1 MLRDR
6 RGFAVSKPDTFSSS
20 APVPM
25 ANFLLIRDP
34 DTVRRQFAVLQARDR
49 VGFLPQLRG
58 ELTLTSHYALA
69 WAAAPLAPVEHC
81 RAAEPDAPD
90 CMLFGAPHDQEG
102 AVLIAADFCRRHD
115 TVWDAPNELN
125 GYYAALL
132 MHPRLGVRVEADVL
146 GLFPVYYWQSGEV
159 LLIGTSPE
167 LFRSHPSF
175 QSELDLHGA
184 AALLLTSGLVG
195 GRTLARGVRRL
206 AADHRLICAP
216 GAVPRELAPPRRFA
230 GDIIESR
237 DEAVEH
243 AAELHASFLRAALR
257 NAQRPGLLLSGG
269 LDSRLLAGFAA
280 EHSRPPECLT
290 FGRPE
295 DLDAACATTVARELG
310 LEQSLYD
317 VAPEDYAQYARS
329 SVTWEQLSG
338 GLYALPMGW
347 NLSLRTPAVEVDRL
361 ICGLTLDAVIGGPKH
376 VARTGETLS
385 FERLRIG
392 RLGFGRDEL
401 AELIS
406 APDLARACEDVR
418 GELLEE
424 YVTSAA
430 SDHLREWR
438 MNLNHRQRFAVGMCA
453 WRYSLFAWPVLP
465 ALDRRLIAL
474 AGRLPYSVSNDR
486 QVQTRILVTRF
497 PRLARL
503 ELDRNYFDTV
513 PLLGTKS
520 SVWFDLRR
528 RATKL
533 RRRCQTWLGRDP
545 RFYVR
550 TMEFNSPGWRVVRSL
565 AEEARGAGAGLFRAE
580 ALERLLP
587 RADVRVRHIEDPIIH
602 STPRKNTLGLM
613 LWLRQHA

>member
-1 MLRDR
+1 
-6 RGFAVSKPDTFSSS
+6 
-20 APVPM
+20 M
-25 ANFLLIRDP
+25 ANFLLVHDP

-49 VGFLPQLRG
+49 VGFLPQMRG
-58 ELTLTSHYALA
+58 ELTLASHYALA
-69 WAAAPLAPVEHC
+69 WAAAPLAPVEHH
-81 RAAEPDAPD
+81 RATEPDAPD
-90 CMLFGAPHDQEG
+90 CMLFGAPHDHEG
-102 AVLIAADFCRRHD
+102 VTLKAADFCRRHD
-115 TVWDAPNELN
+115 IVWDAPNELN

-132 MHPRLGVRVEADVL
+132 VHPRLGVRIEGDVL
-146 GLFPVYYWQSGEV
+146 GLFPLYYWQHRDV
-159 LLIGTSPE
+159 LLVGTSPE

-195 GRTLARGVRRL
+195 GRTLWRGVRRL
-206 AADHRLICAP
+206 AADHRLIWLP
-216 GAVPRELAPPRRFA
+216 GAAPRELPPPLRAA
-230 GDIIESR
+230 GDMIESR
-237 DEAVEH
+237 DEAVEQ

-257 NAQRPGLLLSGG
+257 DAQRPGMLLSGG

-280 EHSRPPECLT
+280 EQTRQPECLT

-295 DLDAACATTVARELG
+295 DLDAACATAVARELG
-310 LEQSLYD
+310 LKQSLYD
-317 VAPEDYAQYARS
+317 VTPEDYAQYAQS

-347 NLSLRTPAVEVDRL
+347 NLSLRPPTVEIDRL
-361 ICGLTLDAVIGGPKH
+361 ICGLTLDAVIGGPKY
-376 VARTGETLS
+376 VARTSGALS

-401 AELIS
+401 ARLIG

-418 GELLEE
+418 GELLDE
-424 YVTSAA
+424 YVASAA

-438 MNLNHRQRFAVGMCA
+438 MNLAHRHRFAVGMCA

-474 AGRLPYSVSNDR
+474 AHRLPYSVIKDR
-486 QVQTRILVTRF
+486 QIQTRLLVTRF

-503 ELDRNYFDTV
+503 DLDRNYFDTV
-513 PLLGTKS
+513 PLLGSKTS
-520 SVWFDLRR
+520 AWRDLRR

-565 AEEARGAGAGLFRAE
+565 AEEARGAGAALFRTD

-587 RADVRVRHIEDPIIH
+587 RADVRVRHIEDPIVH
-602 STPRKNTLGLM
+602 STPLKNTLGLM